1 MDELLKL
8 KADLLA
14 ENYMILKRNFKWEAS
29 LVNHFG
35 AMVHTTKGVRVNP
48 DLLRDVRKHLKEET
62 SWVSQFR
69 GTNLQIIS
77 SLLCLEDNYQQLFAN
92 VANLYKKLRD
102 SGFHNSTQLPL
113 SAFTI
118 AKTAP
123 AEDWDHRID
132 RMKAFYS
139 KMREKHFWIT
149 STDDYVH
156 AAILA
161 TTDMDVDST
170 SEEIESCYHTLNKGG
185 MYKGNYLQTLSHV
198 LALGEEE
205 TRLKCHKAIKIFKEL
220 KDRKCNLN
228 YYGLASVGVL
238 SLIAPD
244 TDKIVEEVTQVYDY
258 IYTKDGYGFWS
269 LDRNTRSILAA
280 SLVSDYYLEG
290 VEKGLLQ
297 VTLGNSIAAIIIAQ
311 QTAAIS
317 AACAASASA
326 AATSS

>member
-14 ENYMILKRNFKWEAS
+14 ENYMTLKKNFKWETS
-29 LVNHFG
+29 LVNQFG
-35 AMVHTTKGVRVNP
+35 AMVHTTKGVRVDP

-77 SLLCLEDNYQQLFAN
+77 CLLCLEDDYKQVFADT
-92 VANLYKKLRD
+92 ANLYKRLRD
-102 SGFHNSTQLPL
+102 AGFQYSTQLPL

-118 AKTAP
+118 AKTAS
-123 AEDWDHRID
+123 ADEWDYRID
-132 RMKAFYS
+132 RMKAFYK
-139 KMREKHFWIT
+139 KMRENHFWIT

-161 TTDMDVDST
+161 ATNMDVEST
-170 SEEIESCYHTLNKGG
+170 SEEIGNCYRTLNRGG

-205 TRLKCHKAIKIFKEL
+205 TSLKCHKAIRIFKEL

-228 YYGLASVGVL
+228 YHGLASVGVL
-238 SLIAPD
+238 ALIAPD
-244 TDKIVEEVTQVYDY
+244 TDKIVEEVKQVYDY
-258 IYTKDGYGFWS
+258 IYTKVGYGFWS

-290 VEKGLLQ
+290 VEKGLLT

-311 QTAAIS
+311 QTAAVA

-326 AATSS
+326 AAASS